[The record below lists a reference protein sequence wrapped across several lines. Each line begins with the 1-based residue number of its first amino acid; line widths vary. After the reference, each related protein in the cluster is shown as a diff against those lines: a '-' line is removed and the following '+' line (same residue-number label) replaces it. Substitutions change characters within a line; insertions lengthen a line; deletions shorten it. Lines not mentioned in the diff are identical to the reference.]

1 MTEKDQNSLSHQVD
15 LDRSYNQYAD
25 DFAKIMQELQQI
37 NFQIEKLKDRAD
49 LQDKKIDSIEAES
62 KENINEVKEELK
74 SQNDQFIADLNK
86 ITKSE
91 QDYKEA
97 MNNQFKQILFAIVST
112 IITFFI
118 NNIIK

>member
-15 LDRSYNQYAD
+15 LDG
-25 DFAKIMQELQQI
+25 DFTKITQELQQI
-37 NFQIEKLKDRAD
+37 NFQLDKLKDRAD

-62 KENINEVKEELK
+62 KENINEVKEEVK
-74 SQNDQFIADLNK
+74 SQNDQFITNLNK

-91 QDYKEA
+91 QDYKDA
-97 MNNQFKQILFAIVST
+97 MSNQFKQILFAIVST

>member
-15 LDRSYNQYAD
+15 LDRDYNPYAD

-97 MNNQFKQILFAIVST
+97 MNNQFKQILFAIIST

-118 NNIIK
+118 NNIFK

>member
-1 MTEKDQNSLSHQVD
+1 MTEKDQNSLSHHVD

-25 DFAKIMQELQQI
+25 DFAKIIQELQQI

>member
-1 MTEKDQNSLSHQVD
+1 MTEKDQNSLSHHVD
-15 LDRSYNQYAD
+15 LDRSHNQYAD
-25 DFAKIMQELQQI
+25 DFAKIIQELQQI

-97 MNNQFKQILFAIVST
+97 MNNQFKQILFAIIST

>member
-1 MTEKDQNSLSHQVD
+1 MTEKNQNSLSHHVD
-15 LDRSYNQYAD
+15 LDRGYNPYAD
-25 DFAKIMQELQQI
+25 DFAKIIQELQQI

-74 SQNDQFIADLNK
+74 SQNDQFIANLNK